1 MNDLPPGFRLISG
14 KSNPRKKEGAYY
26 VLLRNGMQP
35 AEPWPI
41 GRTAS
46 GQTRW
51 RWGLEPDDFDVIA
64 VKDA

>member
-1 MNDLPPGFRLISG
+1 MAVDLPPGFRRISG
-14 KSNPRKKEGAYY
+14 KSNPSKKEGAYY

-41 GRTAS
+41 G
-46 GQTRW
+46 QTRW
-51 RWGLEPDDFDVIA
+51 RWGSEPDDFDVIA